1 MMTSILSRQKWV
13 FNTTNSNDII
23 SETENIL
30 WIFFSI
36 SEIYIIFWN
45 IRKKKHDPHRWYISE
60 IIDSKR
66 RGYLMP

>member
-13 FNTTNSNDII
+13 FNTTNSNDIV

-45 IRKKKHDPHRWYISE
+45 IWKKNMTL
-60 IIDSKR
+60 IDDIFPK
-66 RGYLMP
+66 L